1 MNTTRNVIQPCSA
14 EGILLPLQ
22 KMQQAHDEVAHRDIL
37 SFDLYKRLKH
47 MVLHF
52 YKYAGRIEVARSTGD
67 LPQLRHTLIDTF
79 IICMASANAMNLS
92 LGEKISEVAEANDL
106 DALARELGKKLNS
119 TDLFAESVRIL
130 VILGGQMA
138 KAIESADHM
147 ERGDPRAVMESHVG
161 QLTVAVLS
169 ILGHLNGPL
178 EKDVQ
183 TRLEGVELK
192 SIFLRPFPALV
203 R

>member
-1 MNTTRNVIQPCSA
+1 MRIAMKHCSA
-14 EGILLPLQ
+14 EDILLPLQ

-52 YKYAGRIEVARSTGD
+52 YKYAGRIETARSSGD
-67 LPQLRHTLIDTF
+67 LHQLRQTLIDTL

-92 LGEKISEVAEANDL
+92 LGESISEVAESNDL
-106 DALARELGKKLNS
+106 DGLGHELAKKVRS
-119 TDLFAESVRIL
+119 TDLFAESVRTL

-147 ERGDPRAVMESHVG
+147 ERGDPRAAMEELIA
-161 QLTVAVLS
+161 QLTVTVLG
-169 ILGHLNGPL
+169 ILGHLNGKL
-178 EKDVQ
+178 GNDVRA
-183 TRLEGVELK
+183 RLHGVELK
-192 SIFLRPFPALV
+192 SIFLRPLPALE

>member
-1 MNTTRNVIQPCSA
+1 M
-14 EGILLPLQ
+14 LPLQ

-67 LPQLRHTLIDTF
+67 LHQLRHTLIDTF

-92 LGEKISEVAEANDL
+92 LGERISEIAESNDL
-106 DALARELGKKLNS
+106 DALARELGKKLQS
-119 TDLFAESVRIL
+119 MDLFAESVRVL

-147 ERGDPRAVMESHVG
+147 ERGDPRAVMESLVV
-161 QLTVAVLS
+161 QLTVAVLA
-169 ILGHLNGPL
+169 ILGHLSGPL
-178 EKDVQ
+178 EKDVR
-183 TRLEGVELK
+183 TRLHGVELK
-192 SIFLRPFPALV
+192 SIFLRPLSALG

>member
-1 MNTTRNVIQPCSA
+1 MTHCSA
-14 EGILLPLQ
+14 EDILLPLQ

-52 YKYAGRIEVARSTGD
+52 YKYAGRIETARNAGD
-67 LPQLRHTLIDTF
+67 LLQLRRTLIDTF

-92 LGEKISEVAEANDL
+92 LGEAITEVAETSDL
-106 DALARELGKKLNS
+106 DSLAHELGKKRQS
-119 TDLFAESVRIL
+119 TDLFAESVRTL

-147 ERGDPRAVMESHVG
+147 ERGDPRAVMETLTS
-161 QLTVAVLS
+161 QLTVAVLG
-169 ILGHLNGPL
+169 ILGHLDGKL
-178 EKDVQ
+178 DSDVRA
-183 TRLEGVELK
+183 RLRGVELK
-192 SIFLRPFPALV
+192 SIFLRTLSALEH
-203 R
+203 

>member
-1 MNTTRNVIQPCSA
+1 MKHCSA
-14 EGILLPLQ
+14 ESILLPLQ
-22 KMQQAHDEVAHRDIL
+22 KLQQAHDEVAHRDIL

-52 YKYAGRIEVARSTGD
+52 YKYAGRIETARSTGD
-67 LPQLRHTLIDTF
+67 SQQLRRTLIDTF

-92 LGEKISEVAEANDL
+92 LGESIPEVAEASDL
-106 DALARELGKKLNS
+106 DSLAHELAKKIQS
-119 TDLFAESVRIL
+119 TDLSAEAVSKL

-147 ERGDPRAVMESHVG
+147 ERGDPRAAMEALVA
-161 QLTVAVLS
+161 QLTVVVLG
-169 ILGHLNGPL
+169 ILGHLNGKL
-178 EKDVQ
+178 DTDVRA
-183 TRLEGVELK
+183 RLHGVELK
-192 SIFLRPFPALV
+192 SIFLRPLPALE

>member
-1 MNTTRNVIQPCSA
+1 MKHCSA
-14 EGILLPLQ
+14 ENILLPLQ
-22 KMQQAHDEVAHRDIL
+22 KLQQAHDEVAHRDIL

-52 YKYAGRIEVARSTGD
+52 YKYAGRIETSRSTGD
-67 LPQLRHTLIDTF
+67 SQQLRRTLIDTL

-92 LGEKISEVAEANDL
+92 LGESITEVAEANDL
-106 DALARELGKKLNS
+106 DSLAHELGKKIQS
-119 TDLFAESVRIL
+119 TDLSDEAVRTL

-147 ERGDPRAVMESHVG
+147 ERGDPRATMEGLVI
-161 QLTVAVLS
+161 QLTAAILG
-169 ILGHLNGPL
+169 ILGHLNGKL
-178 EKDVQ
+178 ESDVRA
-183 TRLEGVELK
+183 RLSGVESK
-192 SIFLRPFPALV
+192 SIFLRSFSASE